1 MGLRAR
7 SARLRQRARTAAF
20 YVTARNAVRRRK
32 GRPLAYLI
40 GSPFHEN
47 LGDHA
52 QSLVSREWIQSN
64 YPGYDVAILDSRS
77 ASRDDYA
84 LIRRIAGDIQA
95 RDLVFLHSGYHVTDL
110 YPIEIGLQ
118 LAVVEHIR
126 DNDIV
131 ALPQTIHFKDPAA
144 LREVAGSFNGHGRV
158 TLLCRDTS
166 SYETAQREFSGCRL
180 LLYPDI
186 VTRRIGATPV
196 PSAAERDGIQ
206 LCLRRDVES
215 VYVAGGQVAELERRL
230 SEIGPTTVTD
240 TNSDLS
246 PVHIRLRLNQVLNA
260 EWRRFSQHRVTV
272 TDRYHGV
279 IFSLIAGTPVVA
291 LGTTD
296 HKLSSGISWF
306 PTDLFGQHI
315 VFAENIDDAV
325 ARAAEFYRSDSFPT
339 LPRHFE
345 KNYFSR
351 LKRELEGEHVA

>member
-7 SARLRQRARTAAF
+7 GARLRRRATTFAF
-20 YVTARNAVRRRK
+20 YLTARNAIRRRR
-32 GRPLAYLI
+32 GRPIAYLI

-52 QSLVSREWIQSN
+52 QSLVSKEWIQAN

-77 ASRDDYA
+77 ASRNDYA
-84 LIRRIAGDIQA
+84 LIRQIAETIGE

-110 YPIEIGLQ
+110 YPIELGLQ
-118 LAVVEHIR
+118 LAVVEHLR

-131 ALPQTIHFKDPAA
+131 ALPQTIHFIDPAV
-144 LREVAGSFNGHGRV
+144 LDEVAAAFNGHGRV
-158 TLLCRDTS
+158 TVLCRDES
-166 SYETAQREFSGCRL
+166 SYETAQQKFTGCRL

-186 VTRRIGATPV
+186 VTRQIGAIA
-196 PSAAERDGIQ
+196 SAGASERNGIQ

-215 VYVAGGQVAELERRL
+215 VYVASGQVAELERAL
-230 SEIGPTTVTD
+230 SAIGPTTITD

-246 PVHIRLRLNQVLNA
+246 PLYIRLRLKRVLTA
-260 EWRRFSQHRVTV
+260 EWRKFGRHRVTV

-306 PTDLFGQHI
+306 PTELFGKHI
-315 VFAENIDDAV
+315 AFAENIEDAV
-325 ARAAEFYRSDSFPT
+325 ALAAQFHSYDSFPT
-339 LPRHFE
+339 LPRYFE
-345 KNYFSR
+345 QNYFSR
-351 LKRELEGEHVA
+351 LKSELEGEHVA